1 MLIGN
6 LYDILRQWSNS
17 LPLLVDG
24 AEIKRVRYNDK
35 AQVMILDTELTELGK
50 GDTTLWEAD

>member
-6 LYDILRQWSNS
+6 LYDILGRWSDN
-17 LPLLVDG
+17 LPLLING

-35 AQVMILDTELTELGK
+35 AQVMILDSDLDELGE
-50 GDTTLWEAD
+50 GDTTLWEVD

>member
-6 LYDILRQWSNS
+6 LYDILGRWSNS

-35 AQVMILDTELTELGK
+35 AQVMILDTELIELGN